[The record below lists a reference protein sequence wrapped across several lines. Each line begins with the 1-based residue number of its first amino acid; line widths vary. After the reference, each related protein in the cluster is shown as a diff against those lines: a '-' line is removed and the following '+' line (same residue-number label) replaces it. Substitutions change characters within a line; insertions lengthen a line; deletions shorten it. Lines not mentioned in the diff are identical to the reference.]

1 MVKVNGPQEKLS
13 ILEITHRGWKKVMA
27 NCISQVVTFIKV
39 ISLKIK
45 EKDTERCFGQMVHST
60 KEIGKEEY
68 RMEKDKFT

>member
-1 MVKVNGPQEKLS
+1 
-13 ILEITHRGWKKVMA
+13 MA